1 MLLLI
6 SPVCSLLILS
16 CSFSYFSDLFDNLL
30 WLGSLLGKL
39 GEIWQKNMAGKSA
52 TTMKSLDI
60 DFLRGARKS
69 DELREFVIVQMFVT
83 KG

>member
-1 MLLLI
+1 
-6 SPVCSLLILS
+6 
-16 CSFSYFSDLFDNLL
+16 
-30 WLGSLLGKL
+30 
-39 GEIWQKNMAGKSA
+39 MAGKSA